1 MNVQSLERATAD
13 DATDRALLIA
23 VTAADR
29 RAFAELY
36 RRYANRIFGYAHNIV
51 RDERSAEE
59 LVIDTLTAVWHGA
72 ADFRGGSR
80 VSSWIF
86 GIARYKAI
94 DAARV
99 RQRTPESV
107 PLESSGPLPA
117 DGPTPFEWA
126 FVEQRGE
133 IARRAL
139 ASLSEEHREALFLAY
154 YKDLPYEVIARRL
167 KIPENSVKSRV
178 YCARQALKK
187 KLSVLRR
194 A

>member
-23 VTAADR
+23 VSATDH
-29 RAFAELY
+29 RAFSELY
-36 RRYANRIFGYAHNIV
+36 RRYAKRIFAYVHNIV
-51 RDERSAEE
+51 REGGAAEE
-59 LVIDTLTAVWHGA
+59 LVTDTMTAVWHGA
-72 ADFRGGSR
+72 SDFRGGSR

-94 DAARV
+94 DAART
-99 RQRTPESV
+99 RERTPQSV
-107 PLESSGPLPA
+107 PLESSGWLAA
-117 DGPTPFEWA
+117 DGLTPFESVCA
-126 FVEQRGE
+126 QQRGV

-139 ASLSEEHREALFLAY
+139 GLLSKDHQEALFLAY
-154 YKDLPYEVIARRL
+154 FKDLPYEVIARRL
-167 KIPENSVKSRV
+167 DIPENSVKSRV

-187 KLSVLRR
+187 KLSVARR

>member
-36 RRYANRIFGYAHNIV
+36 RRYADRIFGYVHNIV
-51 RDERSAEE
+51 RDERCAEE

-107 PLESSGPLPA
+107 PLESS
-117 DGPTPFEWA
+117 
-126 FVEQRGE
+126 
-133 IARRAL
+133 
-139 ASLSEEHREALFLAY
+139 
-154 YKDLPYEVIARRL
+154 
-167 KIPENSVKSRV
+167 
-178 YCARQALKK
+178 
-187 KLSVLRR
+187 
-194 A
+194 

>member
-23 VTAADR
+23 VSATDR

-36 RRYANRIFGYAHNIV
+36 RRYANRIFSYVHNIV

-72 ADFRGGSR
+72 ADFRGASR

-94 DAARV
+94 DAARA
-99 RQRTPESV
+99 RERAPESV
-107 PLESSGPLPA
+107 PLESSDSLPA
-117 DGPTPFEWA
+117 EGLTPFESA
-126 FVEQRGE
+126 FIEQQGA

-139 ASLSEEHREALFLAY
+139 ALLTEEHREALFLAY